1 MNVSRWCRRV
11 VRATMGAM
19 LPSRLFLVRGPRTG
33 RSVYLTF
40 DDGPHPEHTPQLLDV
55 LRREQVTATFFV
67 IGERAAQNPE
77 LVQRIVAD
85 GHAIGHH
92 TYYHAEPKTTPA
104 GQLVSEVERTGDILH
119 RTIGFSPN
127 LFRPPNGKL
136 TPAKVWALWRMGM
149 TVALWNVD
157 PRDYTCKSAD
167 ELGSRL
173 QKYQPRGGDILL
185 FHDDR
190 PYAYG
195 ALPEVIARACAND
208 LTFATIPDLLARDH
222 VAPIGGT
229 TSLFVRQS

>member
-1 MNVSRWCRRV
+1 
-11 VRATMGAM
+11 MGAM
-19 LPSRLFLVRGPRTG
+19 LPSRLFLVRGLRTS

-40 DDGPHPEHTPQLLDV
+40 DDGPHAEHTPQLLDV
-55 LRREQVTATFFV
+55 LRREQVAATFFV

-92 TYYHAEPKTTPA
+92 TYYHTEPKATPA
-104 GQLVSEVERTGDILH
+104 GQLVSEVELTGDVLH

-136 TPAKVWALWRMGM
+136 TPVKVWSLWRMGM

-173 QKYQPRGGDILL
+173 QRYQPRGGDILL

-190 PYAYG
+190 PYAFG
-195 ALPEVIARACAND
+195 ALPEMIARFRANG
-208 LTFATIPDLLARDH
+208 LTFATIPDLLACDRDT
-222 VAPIGGT
+222 PIEAQ
-229 TSLFVRQS
+229 TSQLLPAH